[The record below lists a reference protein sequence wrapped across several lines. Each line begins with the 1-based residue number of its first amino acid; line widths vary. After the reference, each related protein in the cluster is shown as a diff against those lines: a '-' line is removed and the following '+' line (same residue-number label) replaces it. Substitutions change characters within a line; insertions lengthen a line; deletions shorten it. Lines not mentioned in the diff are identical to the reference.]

1 MILIDYHFQLEE
13 IKALNAYF
21 EARNDLSTRLF
32 P

>member
-13 IKALNAYF
+13 IKALTGHF
-21 EARNDLSTRLF
+21 DVGSDLSPGLF